1 MTNCLKCTGLRQ
13 ICVLFVMMAGPLKA
27 QIRWNPT
34 PTKTMND
41 QALIFFNG
49 STDSSYAFPGNWAN
63 GLENLEQRVIDCI
76 NQSKRSID
84 IAAFEL
90 NSLNIVVALCKAKE
104 RGVRVRLVFDDEHAP
119 NNNPP
124 LWKVARSL
132 LTTKY
137 GIPIMSDAGWPVVNR
152 KDKFL
157 KGYRS
162 LMHHKFIVIDNLS
175 SDSHDAVV
183 ITGSYNFTITGMV
196 SMQNVVIIRNANLAR
211 NYTVEFEKMWGGSG
225 DLPDETKAKF
235 HQYKPFAIFD
245 PIDFGK
251 SSIQVYF
258 APFGRSSRDQDNLLA
273 RIADIITKETDHDI
287 RICSFSFSS
296 GIEIDDAIREKFELH
311 HVDVKAVF
319 DKTSKSKYS
328 LYAAMTRNSGSLN
341 PWTKKADA
349 YLANEDRQLHHKYIL
364 IDAENPDAR
373 DIPVVITGSFNFS
386 KNANE
391 VNDDNFLVIRD
402 REAVNQFLQEFYAR
416 YARARKANQVEPS
429 AEIEPTEEE

>member
-1 MTNCLKCTGLRQ
+1 
-13 ICVLFVMMAGPLKA
+13 
-27 QIRWNPT
+27 
-34 PTKTMND
+34 MND
-41 QALIFFNG
+41 QVLIFFNG

-273 RIADIITKETDHDI
+273 RIADIITKETEHDI

-328 LYAAMTRNSGSLN
+328 LYAAMTGNSGSLN